1 MNFKQGKCLNN
12 GICFKI
18 LILFFRLATNIK
30 AADKTPQT
38 PEQFDLGL
46 DEFMTWMDSTEKS
59 LDRLSDET
67 RKTEVLE
74 NKDLCTFYLEEFRV
88 S

>member
-1 MNFKQGKCLNN
+1 MFYR
-12 GICFKI
+12 
-18 LILFFRLATNIK
+18 FRLATNIK

-46 DEFMTWMDSTEKS
+46 DEFMTWVDSTEKS
-59 LDRLSDET
+59 LDRLVEET
-67 RKTEVLE
+67 SKADVLE

-88 S
+88 SSLWRSFWM